1 MRSGVAHNGEVE
13 LFWFDEGDPTADAVV
28 LVNGAGSTAVMW
40 CRELI
45 DPLLAAGL
53 RVVRFDN
60 RDVGRST
67 RMPADADY
75 TIPDLADDLAAVLD
89 DLGVATA
96 HLLGRSMGGM
106 TIMQFAATR
115 PERVRTMTLI
125 YTTPAF
131 ADAGDLGLP
140 GPQEHVLEAMAEAA
154 FEPPPTT
161 DAERIERRVKDTHLY
176 VGTRYPVDEAWVRVR
191 RAENEVLFTGILGAG
206 EHFELPAGAA
216 DPNLRAGNAGSVYIV
231 VDGEAFGPLGDGPE
245 VAKGVQLTPD
255 AVRSTYPLA
264 TDIAVA
270 PPRPHDD
277 REASLPGSVALRSE

>member
-176 VGTRYPVDEAWVRVR
+176 VGTRYPVDEAWVRQ
-191 RAENEVLFTGILGAG
+191 E
-206 EHFELPAGAA
+206 AA
-216 DPNLRAGNAGSVYIV
+216 D
-231 VDGEAFGPLGDGPE
+231 E
-245 VAKGVQLTPD
+245 VAHAPHAEPGHGVAVMRSESLVPALPSLTQPALVLHGTADPIVDVAHGRFLAQRLPD
-255 AVRSTYPLA
+255 ATYVEFEGLGHEMPPA
-264 TDIAVA
+264 FCTEIAPMVLDLVG
-270 PPRPHDD
+270 H
-277 REASLPGSVALRSE
+277 